1 MRKMSKQFIVVAVL
15 IFIAGGFL
23 YLQEDR
29 RTEDLPLSQQ
39 FEEKTTSIDGITIV
53 VQPELFD
60 DDNLTFSIQLTTHSG
75 DLSMYSP
82 GSNIRLKSGDEELV
96 PLRAENVS
104 GSGPSEHHRE
114 LIVVFPGSPSSS
126 FALVLLQ
133 LAGATETTLQWP

>member
-82 GSNIRLKSGDEELV
+82 GSNIRLKSGDEEL
-96 PLRAENVS
+96 
-104 GSGPSEHHRE
+104 GPSEHHRE